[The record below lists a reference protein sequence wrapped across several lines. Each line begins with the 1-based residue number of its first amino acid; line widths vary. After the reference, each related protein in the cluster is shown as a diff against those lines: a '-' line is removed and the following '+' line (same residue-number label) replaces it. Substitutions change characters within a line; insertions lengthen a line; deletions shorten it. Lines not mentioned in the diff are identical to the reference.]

1 MAPVAL
7 KITMKCTV
15 RTAESV
21 CLKKKVEAVYSEHV
35 NNPL

>member
-21 CLKKKVEAVYSEHV
+21 CLKKKSGSRVQRTR
-35 NNPL
+35 